1 MRRDADR
8 HLEYGFRVE
17 RHLQNGDIVLF
28 NRQPSLHKMSMM
40 GHRVRILPHSTFR
53 LNLSVTSPYNADF
66 DGDEMN
72 MHVPQT
78 LEARAEAMAIMAVPR
93 NIVSPQANKPVIGIV
108 QVREELE
115 RGGEGERE
123 REESWLL
130 AVAALLRLKEEGKNS
145 PFFSLSFSLHHQP
158 KPNQKTQDTLLGC
171 RLMTARDSFIEKDV
185 AFNMMMWLEDWD
197 GRVPMPALLKPRPRW
212 TGKQFISAFLPP
224 GVNCRRTTSWYRDG
238 EPADMS
244 PTDSQ
249 VLIQGGQLLT
259 GTLCKKTLGASAGSL
274 VHVIWADEGPE
285 AARAFLSQ
293 CQVSE
298 EKGRGGERERGWGKG
313 SGERRG
319 SKKKLEKKRKKL
331 ATHNSSKKNSS
342 RTLFPHQYITNYWL
356 LQHGFS
362 IGIGDTVA
370 DARTMAIISRTIEG
384 AEAEV
389 KRLTQKL
396 QARELEAQPGRS
408 MMESF
413 ENQVNQVLNKA
424 RDDAGRQAQASL
436 KDTNNVVRMV
446 TAGSKGSFIN
456 ISQMIA
462 CVGKEEVIFRHFF
475 LSFYFRGRENTHTLN
490 KIKTNRPTKRRG
502 KAHPLWVRRP
512 HPPALHQGRPGP
524 RVPRLRLQLVPFRIN
539 ATGALFPR
547 DGRPRGAHR
556 HGRQDVL
563 DGVHSAQARQGDG
576 GLLDPLRRHC
586 ARRRRGCRPVFVR
599 RGRDGRVPRRR
610 DEFGRATDARGR
622 VSLGVQV

>member
-1 MRRDADR
+1 
-8 HLEYGFRVE
+8 
-17 RHLQNGDIVLF
+17 
-28 NRQPSLHKMSMM
+28 
-40 GHRVRILPHSTFR
+40 
-53 LNLSVTSPYNADF
+53 
-66 DGDEMN
+66 
-72 MHVPQT
+72 
-78 LEARAEAMAIMAVPR
+78 
-93 NIVSPQANKPVIGIV
+93 
-108 QVREELE
+108 
-115 RGGEGERE
+115 
-123 REESWLL
+123 
-130 AVAALLRLKEEGKNS
+130 
-145 PFFSLSFSLHHQP
+145 
-158 KPNQKTQDTLLGC
+158 
-171 RLMTARDSFIEKDV
+171 MTARDSFIEKDL

-293 CQVSE
+293 CQ
-298 EKGRGGERERGWGKG
+298 
-313 SGERRG
+313 
-319 SKKKLEKKRKKL
+319 
-331 ATHNSSKKNSS
+331 
-342 RTLFPHQYITNYWL
+342 YITNHWL

-462 CVGKEEVIFRHFF
+462 CVGKIVEE
-475 LSFYFRGRENTHTLN
+475 RE
-490 KIKTNRPTKRRG
+490 RERERE
-502 KAHPLWVRRP
+502 
-512 HPPALHQGRPGP
+512 
-524 RVPRLRLQLVPFRIN
+524 
-539 ATGALFPR
+539 
-547 DGRPRGAHR
+547 
-556 HGRQDVL
+556 
-563 DGVHSAQARQGDG
+563 S
-576 GLLDPLRRHC
+576 
-586 ARRRRGCRPVFVR
+586 
-599 RGRDGRVPRRR
+599 
-610 DEFGRATDARGR
+610 
-622 VSLGVQV
+622 

>member
-78 LEARAEAMAIMAVPR
+78 PEARAEAMAIMAVPR

-108 QVREELE
+108 QVRK
-115 RGGEGERE
+115 RRE
-123 REESWLL
+123 REEGRRRERDR
-130 AVAALLRLKEEGKNS
+130 VFFFGGGVGRGVEGKKERKSRSIKKREKLTFPPPPPQKNS
-145 PFFSLSFSLHHQP
+145 TSTKNTPPPPPPPPP
-158 KPNQKTQDTLLGC
+158 KKQDTLLGC
-171 RLMTARDSFIEKDV
+171 RLMTARDSFIEKDL

-293 CQVSE
+293 CQVN
-298 EKGRGGERERGWGKG
+298 ERE
-313 SGERRG
+313 
-319 SKKKLEKKRKKL
+319 
-331 ATHNSSKKNSS
+331 
-342 RTLFPHQYITNYWL
+342 
-356 LQHGFS
+356 
-362 IGIGDTVA
+362 
-370 DARTMAIISRTIEG
+370 
-384 AEAEV
+384 
-389 KRLTQKL
+389 
-396 QARELEAQPGRS
+396 
-408 MMESF
+408 
-413 ENQVNQVLNKA
+413 
-424 RDDAGRQAQASL
+424 
-436 KDTNNVVRMV
+436 VV
-446 TAGSKGSFIN
+446 
-456 ISQMIA
+456 
-462 CVGKEEVIFRHFF
+462 
-475 LSFYFRGRENTHTLN
+475 
-490 KIKTNRPTKRRG
+490 
-502 KAHPLWVRRP
+502 
-512 HPPALHQGRPGP
+512 
-524 RVPRLRLQLVPFRIN
+524 
-539 ATGALFPR
+539 
-547 DGRPRGAHR
+547 
-556 HGRQDVL
+556 
-563 DGVHSAQARQGDG
+563 
-576 GLLDPLRRHC
+576 
-586 ARRRRGCRPVFVR
+586 
-599 RGRDGRVPRRR
+599 
-610 DEFGRATDARGR
+610 
-622 VSLGVQV
+622 

>member
-1 MRRDADR
+1 
-8 HLEYGFRVE
+8 
-17 RHLQNGDIVLF
+17 
-28 NRQPSLHKMSMM
+28 
-40 GHRVRILPHSTFR
+40 
-53 LNLSVTSPYNADF
+53 
-66 DGDEMN
+66 
-72 MHVPQT
+72 
-78 LEARAEAMAIMAVPR
+78 
-93 NIVSPQANKPVIGIV
+93 
-108 QVREELE
+108 
-115 RGGEGERE
+115 
-123 REESWLL
+123 
-130 AVAALLRLKEEGKNS
+130 
-145 PFFSLSFSLHHQP
+145 
-158 KPNQKTQDTLLGC
+158 
-171 RLMTARDSFIEKDV
+171 MTARDSFIEKDL
-185 AFNMMMWLEDWD
+185 AFNMMMWLEEWD

-293 CQVSE
+293 CQVSWFWFGGGG
-298 EKGRGGERERGWGKG
+298 GRGDGEREEKKKR
-313 SGERRG
+313 EREKRERKRKRKSASRKKEEKKSE
-319 SKKKLEKKRKKL
+319 SKK
-331 ATHNSSKKNSS
+331 TPP
-342 RTLFPHQYITNYWL
+342 LFSTIAPFPPTKQQYITNHWL

-462 CVGKEEVIFRHFF
+462 CVGELRERGWRVEKFLIFFP
-475 LSFYFRGRENTHTLN
+475 LQKTHSK
-490 KIKTNRPTKRRG
+490 KIKKKLTSTSFSSTSISIQANKTWRASASPLVSQGEPSPTS
-502 KAHPLWVRRP
+502 
-512 HPPALHQGRPGP
+512 P
-524 RVPRLRLQLVPFRIN
+524 RTTWDPSPE
-539 ATGALFPR
+539 ASFPT
-547 DGRPRGAHR
+547 PTCLA
-556 HGRQDVL
+556 
-563 DGVHSAQARQGDG
+563 
-576 GLLDPLRRHC
+576 
-586 ARRRRGCRPVFVR
+586 
-599 RGRDGRVPRRR
+599 
-610 DEFGRATDARGR
+610 
-622 VSLGVQV
+622 